1 MKNVKNI
8 KDYAYLQK
16 VEIYVVVVKYARS
29 WQECYFLCG
38 EKFAKKVKKI
48 KKMAIE
54 YFIFRRNTRV
64 I

>member
-38 EKFAKKVKKI
+38 EKFAK
-48 KKMAIE
+48 
-54 YFIFRRNTRV
+54 
-64 I
+64 